1 MAKKARKLFKQ
12 PHSNNWHCQFGYR
25 TKDGLRRTY
34 RKSLGTPDKET
45 AWVHYREIEKKLDDL
60 KNGLKFTW
68 SWERNS
74 QFTEIKVQTVA
85 DAFKKYVRSAESR
98 GLKADTIQGSRDAY
112 RRMMESK
119 CASPTLPIK
128 SLSVIDLE
136 KFKIYWS
143 GKHAPN
149 TINQSLNK
157 IKAFLNYCVDKKWMG
172 TYKSIHSP
180 VKSKPISYFTDE
192 EFDNLMGA
200 MADDELRRAMLFY
213 RETGCRKREP
223 FISKR
228 VGNTLIIPPMKGNP
242 DERKIVLPD
251 ILCPVHD
258 EMVTRFKERLNNC
271 KNERQAWDWWYY
283 KLKEA
288 CKKVGLGHKTLH
300 DLRDTY
306 IIRLW
311 AITGDIHLVS
321 RMVGHSDIKQT
332 VDYARFSPSEL
343 LVHFPTLE
351 AWLKPRLIEAN
362 SLMDG
367 TVLDGSTYGFFQ
379 ITDGEG
385 ISEPN

>member
-1 MAKKARKLFKQ
+1 MAKRTRKLFKKKG
-12 PHSNNWHCQFGYR
+12 SKNWQTQFQWRDKSGKKVY
-25 TKDGLRRTY
+25 Y
-34 RKSLGTPDKET
+34 CKSLGTPDKEI
-45 AWVHYREIEKKLDDL
+45 AWQRYDEILAKLDDL
-60 KNGLKFTW
+60 KEGRDFTW
-68 SWERNS
+68 SWLRGSRNS
-74 QFTEIKVQTVA
+74 KIKIRTVA
-85 DAFKKYVRSAESR
+85 EAFQNYVRSAESR
-98 GLKADTIQGSRDAY
+98 GLKADTIQGSKDAY
-112 RRMMESK
+112 RRMMESQ

-172 TYKSIHSP
+172 AYKSIHSP

-200 MADDELRRAMLFY
+200 MANDELRRAMLFY

-242 DERKIVLPD
+242 EERKIVLPD
-251 ILCPVHD
+251 ILCPVHN

>member
-1 MAKKARKLFKQ
+1 MAKRTRKLFKKKG
-12 PHSNNWHCQFGYR
+12 SKNWQTQFQWRDKSGKKVY
-25 TKDGLRRTY
+25 Y
-34 RKSLGTPDKET
+34 CKSLGTPDKEI
-45 AWVHYREIEKKLDDL
+45 AWQRYDEILAKLDDL
-60 KNGLKFTW
+60 KEGRDFTW
-68 SWERNS
+68 SWLRGSRNS
-74 QFTEIKVQTVA
+74 KIKIRTVA
-85 DAFKKYVRSAESR
+85 EAFQNYVRSAESR

-157 IKAFLNYCVDKKWMG
+157 IKAFLNYCVDKHWMG
-172 TYKSIHSP
+172 QYKSISSTLKP
-180 VKSKPISYFTDE
+180 KPISYFTDE
-192 EFDNLMGA
+192 EFKAVIESLPTK
-200 MADDELRRAMLFY
+200 ELRRAMLFY

-242 DERKIVLPD
+242 IERRIVLSD
-251 ILCPVHD
+251 VLCRVHD
-258 EMVTRFKERLNNC
+258 EMVARFKERMNYC
-271 KNERQAWDWWYY
+271 KNERQAWDWYYY

-306 IIRLW
+306 VVRLW
-311 AITGDIHLVS
+311 AITGDIYFVS
-321 RMVGHSDIKQT
+321 TKVGHKDIKQT
-332 VDYARFSPSEL
+332 VDYARFTPDEL
-343 LVHFPTLE
+343 LEHFPSLE
-351 AWLKPRLIEAN
+351 KWLKPRLIQAN
-362 SLMDG
+362 SLMEHTLLEHTHDSFG
-367 TVLDGSTYGFFQ
+367 LL
-379 ITDGEG
+379 TDGERT
-385 ISEPN
+385 S

>member
-1 MAKKARKLFKQ
+1 MAKKRRKLFKK

-98 GLKADTIQGSRDAY
+98 GLKADTIQGSKDAY
-112 RRMMESK
+112 RRMMESQ

-332 VDYARFSPSEL
+332 VDYARFSPHEL
-343 LVHFPTLE
+343 LVHFPSLE
-351 AWLKPRLIEAN
+351 KWLKPRLIEAN

-367 TVLDGSTYGFFQ
+367 RVLDGSTYGFFQ
-379 ITDGEG
+379 ITDGEHT
-385 ISEPN
+385 S

>member
-1 MAKKARKLFKQ
+1 MAKKRRKLFKK

-172 TYKSIHSP
+172 AYKSIHSP

-200 MADDELRRAMLFY
+200 MANDELRRAMLFY

-242 DERKIVLPD
+242 EERKIVLPD
-251 ILCPVHD
+251 ILCPVHN
-258 EMVTRFKERLNNC
+258 EMVTRFKERMNYC
-271 KNERQAWDWWYY
+271 KNERQAWDWYYY

-306 IIRLW
+306 IVRLW